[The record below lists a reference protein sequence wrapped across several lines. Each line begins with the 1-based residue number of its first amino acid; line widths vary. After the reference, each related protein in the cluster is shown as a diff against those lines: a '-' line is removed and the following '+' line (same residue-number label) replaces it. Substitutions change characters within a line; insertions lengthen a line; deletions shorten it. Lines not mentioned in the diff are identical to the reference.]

1 MKTNNEIESSS
12 TSSNLLTGDVE
23 LAQERLDEL
32 KQTVQAERGANQKLY
47 DSVAGGL
54 DATPEETNEIVDS
67 IVASAA
73 TDGVAIIEPEE
84 RKAATAAAV
93 VEVGRSGDQPRTA
106 EQLDAIATGDPEG
119 FKAIVDA
126 ANQVGVDTDEVAR
139 ELREREDGI
148 NTAGITKELL
158 EMAERAEAQEPGY
171 VFYNPRELAERRGR
185 ILEAAKKLDSDDWA
199 DVKNVAKVLNACS
212 DAAASLRAGNMTIVA
227 DMFDDTLRDFLP
239 NIPAGVLHEMY
250 SSEDMEESRVMQQF
264 VHNVLE
270 GTQDLKVENA
280 QVIAKATGYENV
292 SDFFNKSTGGVED
305 TSDIGRFL
313 MSHPELRVL
322 AGYPTGSPENIADK
336 MNLMRE
342 QDEFTIDLLVRQM
355 GLPAELVR
363 DIDRGMKGRCLK
375 KTEHET
381 DVEEYSENHMKEL
394 TTITKMVAHFGVDRI
409 LKIHNEIGIVNFGKR
424 SIDSLE
430 KLEKIIDNDEDA
442 LREIRDKE
450 IIVSLEDALNDDI
463 GSFAL
468 TESLFRGGDNG
479 YHMPFEVSSLKGRR

>member
-1 MKTNNEIESSS
+1 MWVNTAFHNPGILTKNQENSKLHERPTYAKIWFRIMKTNNEIESSS

-32 KQTVQAERGANQKLY
+32 KQTVQ
-47 DSVAGGL
+47 
-54 DATPEETNEIVDS
+54 
-67 IVASAA
+67 
-73 TDGVAIIEPEE
+73 
-84 RKAATAAAV
+84 
-93 VEVGRSGDQPRTA
+93 A

-280 QVIAKATGYENV
+280 QVIA
-292 SDFFNKSTGGVED
+292 S
-305 TSDIGRFL
+305 
-313 MSHPELRVL
+313 
-322 AGYPTGSPENIADK
+322 
-336 MNLMRE
+336 
-342 QDEFTIDLLVRQM
+342 
-355 GLPAELVR
+355 
-363 DIDRGMKGRCLK
+363 
-375 KTEHET
+375 
-381 DVEEYSENHMKEL
+381 
-394 TTITKMVAHFGVDRI
+394 
-409 LKIHNEIGIVNFGKR
+409 
-424 SIDSLE
+424 
-430 KLEKIIDNDEDA
+430 
-442 LREIRDKE
+442 
-450 IIVSLEDALNDDI
+450 
-463 GSFAL
+463 
-468 TESLFRGGDNG
+468 
-479 YHMPFEVSSLKGRR
+479 

>member
-47 DSVAGGL
+47 NSVAGEL
-54 DATPEETNEIVDS
+54 DATPEETNERVDS
-67 IVASAA
+67 IVASA
-73 TDGVAIIEPEE
+73 
-84 RKAATAAAV
+84 
-93 VEVGRSGDQPRTA
+93 A

-139 ELREREDGI
+139 ELREREGRL
-148 NTAGITKELL
+148 NAAGITKELL

-171 VFYNPRELAERRGR
+171 VFYNIQELTERRDR
-185 ILEAAKKLDSDDWA
+185 ILEAVKKLDSDDWA
-199 DVKNVAKVLNACS
+199 DVKNVAKVLNTCS
-212 DAAASLRAGNMTIVA
+212 DAATSLRAGNMTIVA

-280 QVIAKATGYENV
+280 QVIARVAGYENV
-292 SDFFNKSTGGVED
+292 LDFFNKSTGGVED

-313 MSHPELRVL
+313 MAHPELRVL
-322 AGYPTGSPENIADK
+322 A
-336 MNLMRE
+336 
-342 QDEFTIDLLVRQM
+342 VR
-355 GLPAELVR
+355 
-363 DIDRGMKGRCLK
+363 
-375 KTEHET
+375 
-381 DVEEYSENHMKEL
+381 
-394 TTITKMVAHFGVDRI
+394 
-409 LKIHNEIGIVNFGKR
+409 KI
-424 SIDSLE
+424 
-430 KLEKIIDNDEDA
+430 
-442 LREIRDKE
+442 
-450 IIVSLEDALNDDI
+450 
-463 GSFAL
+463 
-468 TESLFRGGDNG
+468 
-479 YHMPFEVSSLKGRR
+479 